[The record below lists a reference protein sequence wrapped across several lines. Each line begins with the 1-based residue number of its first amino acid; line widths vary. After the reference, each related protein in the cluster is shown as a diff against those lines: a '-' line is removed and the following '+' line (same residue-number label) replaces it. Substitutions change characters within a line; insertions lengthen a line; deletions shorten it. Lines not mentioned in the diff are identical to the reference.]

1 MKLQEGRACADH
13 YAEQGYCQIRPVSRE
28 FLVNVDRAARSFA
41 QLMQERI
48 DEPYIHGYTNES
60 GKHRQLRYVHYR
72 TDAFS
77 QLMRSEEISD
87 LVRSIFGS
95 QRMYVTHS
103 KVSHKEAGQNLAW
116 YPHQDNGYKLLH
128 KIPIRD
134 GITIIV
140 FLEDTDE
147 RNGTIQVFPGSHK
160 LKTLPHIFHPSDES
174 DLRQLVVQTLPEI
187 EPVAIIAKKGDIL
200 AFGLD
205 MIHQSPPNRFH
216 GYRPVF
222 LFEIKP
228 HEGYP
233 MNEWGRTPLLING
246 ELNSAERFGY
256 FLVRA
261 LRGAR
266 IAFK

>member
-28 FLVNVDRAARSFA
+28 FLENVDRAAQSFA
-41 QLMQERI
+41 QIMQECI
-48 DEPYIHGYTNES
+48 DGPYIHGYANET

-77 QLMRSEEISD
+77 QLMRSKESSD
-87 LVRSIFGS
+87 IVRSIFGS

-103 KVSHKEAGQNLAW
+103 KVSHKEAGQNLTW
-116 YPHQDNGYKLLH
+116 YPHQDNAYKLLH
-128 KIPIRD
+128 KIPVRD
-134 GITIIV
+134 GITITV

-147 RNGTIQVFPGSHK
+147 RNGTIQVFPGSHR
-160 LKTLPHIFHPSDES
+160 LKTLPHVFHPSDKS
-174 DLRQLVVQTLPEI
+174 DPRQLVVQTLPEI
-187 EPVAIIAKKGDIL
+187 EPVSIIAKKGDIL

-205 MIHQSPPNRFH
+205 MIHQSLPNGFH

-233 MNEWGRTPLLING
+233 MNEWGRPPILING

-256 FLVRA
+256 FVARA

-266 IAFK
+266 ITLK